1 MSILTLAY
9 PAQEAASIVQAFS
22 SSFVATLRP
31 MLGAGIL
38 AIIGVF
44 AIVFKPL
51 VIGVLHTAQVL
62 ARPKV
67 SVTQTQLL
75 ERLEGARMLNQ
86 LAKDAEATQPT
97 LAAEMRYLAARG

>member
-9 PAQEAASIVQAFS
+9 PAQEAAAIVQAFS
-22 SSFVATLRP
+22 GSIAATLRP

-44 AIVFKPL
+44 AVVFKPV
-51 VIGVLHTAQVL
+51 VIGVLRTAQLVF
-62 ARPKV
+62 RPKV
-67 SVTQTQLL
+67 PTAQIQLL
-75 ERLEGARMLNQ
+75 NRLEGVRMLNQ
-86 LAKDAEATQPT
+86 LAKDVDATQPN